1 MALEINALSE
11 LYLPQLLTHWYQY
24 GSKTDKMNHSNYR
37 VRHSVSY
44 FMKNRRHID
53 HMI

>member
-24 GSKTDKMNHSNYR
+24 GSKTDKMNHSNNR
-37 VRHSVSY
+37 VRHSMPY
-44 FMKNRRHID
+44 CTKC
-53 HMI
+53 